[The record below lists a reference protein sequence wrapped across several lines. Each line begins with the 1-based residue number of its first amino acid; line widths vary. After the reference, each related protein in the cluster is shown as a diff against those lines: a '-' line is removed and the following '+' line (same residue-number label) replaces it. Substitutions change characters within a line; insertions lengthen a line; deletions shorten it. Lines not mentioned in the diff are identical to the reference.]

1 MSESDA
7 PEPKGNRSPS
17 TQTTHGFPST
27 ALSTAWREDREEPER
42 YPDEGGIALHL
53 SSGADRGARASASVA
68 SVVPTGH
75 GCVSG
80 EAGCILHMRATAST
94 HGVLGPRQG
103 HSHPQLSDPTPS
115 SHIHLGTFTGDQC

>member
-1 MSESDA
+1 M
-7 PEPKGNRSPS
+7 
-17 TQTTHGFPST
+17 HF
-27 ALSTAWREDREEPER
+27 
-42 YPDEGGIALHL
+42 

-80 EAGCILHMRATAST
+80 EAGLILHTRATAST

-103 HSHPQLSDPTPS
+103 HSHPQLSNPVPS
-115 SHIHLGTFTGDQC
+115 SHIHLGTFTRRPVLDCGNRGDSEWSTEVIDTTLRII